1 MMISMMIDWTFIVKT
16 TIAMIA
22 IVDPPGCLPI
32 YLSLT
37 GQHKKI
43 NKKNVAKMTA
53 LTVFIILVVSL
64 FLGDKILNIFG
75 ITMPS
80 FQICGGI
87 LLLIM
92 AIYMMLGRNQIME
105 SSQNN
110 KSEKELIAFVP
121 LSIPLL
127 AGPGA
132 ISNMIIA
139 AHQAPNFINQTFL
152 ILPCI
157 FVSLSIWLT
166 LIFAENISK
175 VIGAVGTKIITR
187 VMGLLL
193 GSMAIEFITRGVLD
207 IIV

>member
-1 MMISMMIDWTFIVKT
+1 MIEWTFIIKT
-16 TIAMIA
+16 TIALIA
-22 IVDPPGCLPI
+22 IVDPIGCLPLF
-32 YLSLT
+32 LSLT

-43 NKKNVAKMTA
+43 NKKNVVKMTA
-53 LTVFIILVVSL
+53 ITVFIILVTSL
-64 FLGDKILNIFG
+64 FLGDKILNMFG

-92 AIYMMLGRNQIME
+92 AISMMLGKHQIIE
-105 SSQNN
+105 SGQNG
-110 KSEKELIAFVP
+110 KSDKELIAFVP

-132 ISNMIIA
+132 MSNMIIA
-139 AHQAPNFINQTFL
+139 AHQAPNFINQSFL
-152 ILPCI
+152 ILPCLA
-157 FVSLSIWLT
+157 VSLLIWLT
-166 LIFAENISK
+166 LSFAENISK
-175 VIGAVGTKIITR
+175 VIGVIGTKIITR

-207 IIV
+207 IIA

>member
-1 MMISMMIDWTFIVKT
+1 MIEWTFIIKT

-22 IVDPPGCLPI
+22 IVDPIGCLPLF
-32 YLSLT
+32 LSLT
-37 GQHKKI
+37 SQHKKI
-43 NKKNVAKMTA
+43 NKKNVVKMTA
-53 LTVFIILVVSL
+53 ITVFIILVTSL
-64 FLGDKILNIFG
+64 FLGDKILNMFG

-92 AIYMMLGRNQIME
+92 AISMMLGKHQIIE
-105 SSQNN
+105 SGQDG
-110 KSEKELIAFVP
+110 KSDKELIAFVP

-132 ISNMIIA
+132 MSHMIIA

-152 ILPCI
+152 LLPCLA
-157 FVSLSIWLT
+157 VSLLIWIT
-166 LIFAENISK
+166 LSFAENISK
-175 VIGAVGTKIITR
+175 VIGTIGTKIITR

-207 IIV
+207 IIA

>member
-1 MMISMMIDWTFIVKT
+1 MIEWTFIIKT
-16 TIAMIA
+16 TISLIA
-22 IVDPPGCLPI
+22 IVDPIGCLPLF
-32 YLSLT
+32 LSLT

-43 NKKNVAKMTA
+43 NKKNVVKMTA
-53 LTVFIILVVSL
+53 ITVFIILVTSL
-64 FLGDKILNIFG
+64 FLGDKILNMFG

-92 AIYMMLGRNQIME
+92 AISMMLGKHQIIE
-105 SSQNN
+105 SGQNG
-110 KSEKELIAFVP
+110 KSDKELIAFVP

-132 ISNMIIA
+132 MSNMIIA
-139 AHQAPNFINQTFL
+139 AHQAPNFVNQSFL
-152 ILPCI
+152 VLPCLA
-157 FVSLSIWLT
+157 VSLLIWLT
-166 LIFAENISK
+166 LSFAENISK
-175 VIGAVGTKIITR
+175 VIGAIGTKIITR

-207 IIV
+207 IIA

>member
-1 MMISMMIDWTFIVKT
+1 MISMMIDWTFIVKT

-105 SSQNN
+105 STQNN

-139 AHQAPNFINQTFL
+139 AHQAPNFVNQTFL

-207 IIV
+207 IIA

>member
-1 MMISMMIDWTFIVKT
+1 MIEWTFIIKT
-16 TIAMIA
+16 TIALIA
-22 IVDPPGCLPI
+22 IVDPIGCLPLF
-32 YLSLT
+32 LSLT

-43 NKKNVAKMTA
+43 NKKNVVKMTA
-53 LTVFIILVVSL
+53 ITVFIILVTSL
-64 FLGDKILNIFG
+64 FLGDKILNMFG

-92 AIYMMLGRNQIME
+92 AISMMLGKHQIIE
-105 SSQNN
+105 SGQNG
-110 KSEKELIAFVP
+110 KSDKELIAFVP

-132 ISNMIIA
+132 MSNMIIA
-139 AHQAPNFINQTFL
+139 AHQAPNFINQSFL
-152 ILPCI
+152 ILPCLA
-157 FVSLSIWLT
+157 VSLLIWLT
-166 LIFAENISK
+166 LSFAENISK
-175 VIGAVGTKIITR
+175 VIGAIGTKIITR

-207 IIV
+207 IIA

>member
-1 MMISMMIDWTFIVKT
+1 MIEWTFIIKT
-16 TIAMIA
+16 TIALIA
-22 IVDPPGCLPI
+22 IVDPIGCLPLFLI
-32 YLSLT
+32 LT

-43 NKKNVAKMTA
+43 NKKNVVKMTA
-53 LTVFIILVVSL
+53 ITVFIILVTSL
-64 FLGDKILNIFG
+64 FLGDKILNMFG

-92 AIYMMLGRNQIME
+92 AISMMLGKHQIIE
-105 SSQNN
+105 SGQNG
-110 KSEKELIAFVP
+110 KSDKELIAFVP

-132 ISNMIIA
+132 MSNMIIA
-139 AHQAPNFINQTFL
+139 AHQAPNFINQSFL
-152 ILPCI
+152 VLPCLA
-157 FVSLSIWLT
+157 VSLLIWLT
-166 LIFAENISK
+166 LSFAENISK
-175 VIGAVGTKIITR
+175 VIGAIGTKIITR

-207 IIV
+207 IIA

>member
-1 MMISMMIDWTFIVKT
+1 MIEWTFIIKT
-16 TIAMIA
+16 TIALIA
-22 IVDPPGCLPI
+22 IVDPIGCLPLF
-32 YLSLT
+32 LSLT
-37 GQHKKI
+37 GQYKKN
-43 NKKNVAKMTA
+43 NKKNVVKMTA
-53 LTVFIILVVSL
+53 ITVFIILVTSL
-64 FLGDKILNIFG
+64 FLGDKILNMFG

-92 AIYMMLGRNQIME
+92 AISMMLGKHQIIE
-105 SSQNN
+105 SGQDG
-110 KSEKELIAFVP
+110 KSDKELIAFVP

-132 ISNMIIA
+132 MSNMIIA

-152 ILPCI
+152 LLPCLA
-157 FVSLSIWLT
+157 VSLLIWIT
-166 LIFAENISK
+166 LSFAENISK
-175 VIGAVGTKIITR
+175 VIGTIGTKIITR

-207 IIV
+207 IIA

>member
-1 MMISMMIDWTFIVKT
+1 MIEWTFIIKT
-16 TIAMIA
+16 TIALIA
-22 IVDPPGCLPI
+22 IVDPIGCLPLF
-32 YLSLT
+32 LSLT

-43 NKKNVAKMTA
+43 NKKNVVKMTA
-53 LTVFIILVVSL
+53 ITVFIILVTSL
-64 FLGDKILNIFG
+64 FLGDKILNMFG

-92 AIYMMLGRNQIME
+92 AISMMLGKHQIIE
-105 SSQNN
+105 SGQNG
-110 KSEKELIAFVP
+110 KSDKELIAFVP

-132 ISNMIIA
+132 MSNMIIA
-139 AHQAPNFINQTFL
+139 AHQAPNLINQSFL
-152 ILPCI
+152 VLPCI
-157 FVSLSIWLT
+157 AVSLLIWLT
-166 LIFAENISK
+166 LSFAENISK
-175 VIGAVGTKIITR
+175 VIGAIGTKIITR

-207 IIV
+207 IIA

>member
-1 MMISMMIDWTFIVKT
+1 MIEWTFIIKT
-16 TIAMIA
+16 TIALIA
-22 IVDPPGCLPI
+22 IVDPIGCLPLF
-32 YLSLT
+32 LSLT

-43 NKKNVAKMTA
+43 NKKNVVKMTA
-53 LTVFIILVVSL
+53 ITVFIILVTSL
-64 FLGDKILNIFG
+64 FLGDKILNMFG

-92 AIYMMLGRNQIME
+92 AISMMLGKHQIIE
-105 SSQNN
+105 SGQNG
-110 KSEKELIAFVP
+110 KSDKELIAFVP

-132 ISNMIIA
+132 MSNMIIA
-139 AHQAPNFINQTFL
+139 AHQAPNLINQGFL
-152 ILPCI
+152 VLPCI
-157 FVSLSIWLT
+157 AVSLLIWLT
-166 LIFAENISK
+166 LSFAENISK
-175 VIGAVGTKIITR
+175 VIGAIGTKIITR

-207 IIV
+207 IIA

>member
-1 MMISMMIDWTFIVKT
+1 MIEWTFIIKT
-16 TIAMIA
+16 TIALIA
-22 IVDPPGCLPI
+22 IVDPIGCLPLF
-32 YLSLT
+32 LSLT

-43 NKKNVAKMTA
+43 NKKNVVKITA
-53 LTVFIILVVSL
+53 ITVFIILVTSL
-64 FLGDKILNIFG
+64 FLGDKILNMFG

-92 AIYMMLGRNQIME
+92 AISMMLGKHQIIE
-105 SSQNN
+105 SGQNG
-110 KSEKELIAFVP
+110 KSDKELIAFVP

-132 ISNMIIA
+132 MSNMIIA
-139 AHQAPNFINQTFL
+139 AHQAPNFVNQSFL
-152 ILPCI
+152 VLPCLA
-157 FVSLSIWLT
+157 VSLLIWLT
-166 LIFAENISK
+166 LSFAENISK
-175 VIGAVGTKIITR
+175 VIGAIGTKIITR

-207 IIV
+207 IIA

>member
-1 MMISMMIDWTFIVKT
+1 MIEWTFIIKT
-16 TIAMIA
+16 TIALIA
-22 IVDPPGCLPI
+22 IVDPVGCLPLF
-32 YLSLT
+32 LSLT

-43 NKKNVAKMTA
+43 NKKNVVKMTVI
-53 LTVFIILVVSL
+53 TVFIILVTSL
-64 FLGDKILNIFG
+64 FLGDKILNMFG

-92 AIYMMLGRNQIME
+92 AISMMLGRHQIIE
-105 SSQNN
+105 SGQNG
-110 KSEKELIAFVP
+110 KSDKELIAFVP

-132 ISNMIIA
+132 MSNMIIA
-139 AHQAPNFINQTFL
+139 AHQAPNFINQSFL
-152 ILPCI
+152 VLPCLA
-157 FVSLSIWLT
+157 VSLLIWLT
-166 LIFAENISK
+166 LSFAENISR
-175 VIGAVGTKIITR
+175 VIGAIGTKIITR

-207 IIV
+207 IIA

>member
-1 MMISMMIDWTFIVKT
+1 MIEWTFIIKT
-16 TIAMIA
+16 TIALIA
-22 IVDPPGCLPI
+22 IVDPIGCLPLF
-32 YLSLT
+32 LSLT

-43 NKKNVAKMTA
+43 NKKNVVKMTA
-53 LTVFIILVVSL
+53 ITVFIILVTSL
-64 FLGDKILNIFG
+64 FLGDKILNMFG

-92 AIYMMLGRNQIME
+92 AISMMLGKHQVIE
-105 SSQNN
+105 SGQNG
-110 KSEKELIAFVP
+110 KSDKELIAFVP

-132 ISNMIIA
+132 MSNMIIA
-139 AHQAPNFINQTFL
+139 AHQAPNFINQSFL
-152 ILPCI
+152 ILPCLA
-157 FVSLSIWLT
+157 VSLLIWLT
-166 LIFAENISK
+166 LSFAENISK
-175 VIGAVGTKIITR
+175 VIGAIGTKIITR

-207 IIV
+207 IIA

>member
-1 MMISMMIDWTFIVKT
+1 MIEWTFIIKT
-16 TIAMIA
+16 TIALIA
-22 IVDPPGCLPI
+22 IVDPIGCLPLF
-32 YLSLT
+32 LSLT

-43 NKKNVAKMTA
+43 NKKNIVKMTA
-53 LTVFIILVVSL
+53 ITVFIILVTSL
-64 FLGDKILNIFG
+64 FLGDKILNMFG

-92 AIYMMLGRNQIME
+92 AISMMLGRHQIIE
-105 SSQNN
+105 SGQNG
-110 KSEKELIAFVP
+110 KSDKELIAFVP

-132 ISNMIIA
+132 MSNMIIA
-139 AHQAPNFINQTFL
+139 AHQAPNFINQSFL
-152 ILPCI
+152 ILPCLA
-157 FVSLSIWLT
+157 VSLLIWLT
-166 LIFAENISK
+166 LSFAENISK
-175 VIGAVGTKIITR
+175 VIGAIGTKIITR

-207 IIV
+207 IIA

>member
-1 MMISMMIDWTFIVKT
+1 MISMMIDWTFIVKT

-105 SSQNN
+105 STQNN

-139 AHQAPNFINQTFL
+139 AHQSPNFVKQTFL

-207 IIV
+207 IIA

>member
-1 MMISMMIDWTFIVKT
+1 MIEWTFIIKT
-16 TIAMIA
+16 TIALIA
-22 IVDPPGCLPI
+22 IVDPIGCLPLF
-32 YLSLT
+32 LSLT

-43 NKKNVAKMTA
+43 NKKNIVKMTA
-53 LTVFIILVVSL
+53 ITVFIILVTSL
-64 FLGDKILNIFG
+64 FLGDKILNMFG

-92 AIYMMLGRNQIME
+92 AISMMLGKHQIIE
-105 SSQNN
+105 SGQNG
-110 KSEKELIAFVP
+110 KSDKELIAFVP

-132 ISNMIIA
+132 MSNMIIA
-139 AHQAPNFINQTFL
+139 AHQAPNFVNQSFL
-152 ILPCI
+152 VLPCLA
-157 FVSLSIWLT
+157 VSLLIWLT
-166 LIFAENISK
+166 LSFAENISK
-175 VIGAVGTKIITR
+175 VIGAIGTKIITR

-207 IIV
+207 IIA

>member
-1 MMISMMIDWTFIVKT
+1 MIEWTFIIKT

-22 IVDPPGCLPI
+22 IVDPIGCLPLF
-32 YLSLT
+32 LSLT
-37 GQHKKI
+37 SQHKKI
-43 NKKNVAKMTA
+43 NKKNVVKMTA
-53 LTVFIILVVSL
+53 ITVFIILVTSL
-64 FLGDKILNIFG
+64 FLGDKILNMFG

-92 AIYMMLGRNQIME
+92 AISMMLGKHQIIE
-105 SSQNN
+105 SGQDG
-110 KSEKELIAFVP
+110 KSDKELIAFVP

-132 ISNMIIA
+132 MSNMIIA

-152 ILPCI
+152 LLPCLA
-157 FVSLSIWLT
+157 VSLLIWIT
-166 LIFAENISK
+166 LSFAENISK
-175 VIGAVGTKIITR
+175 VIGTIGTKIITR

-207 IIV
+207 IIA

>member
-1 MMISMMIDWTFIVKT
+1 MIEWTFIIKT
-16 TIAMIA
+16 TIALIA
-22 IVDPPGCLPI
+22 IVDPIGCLPLF
-32 YLSLT
+32 LSLT

-43 NKKNVAKMTA
+43 NKKNVVKMTA
-53 LTVFIILVVSL
+53 ITVFIILVTSL
-64 FLGDKILNIFG
+64 FLGDKILNMFG

-92 AIYMMLGRNQIME
+92 AISMMLGKHQIIE
-105 SSQNN
+105 SGQNG
-110 KSEKELIAFVP
+110 KSDKELIAFVP

-132 ISNMIIA
+132 MSNMIIA
-139 AHQAPNFINQTFL
+139 AHQAPNFINQSFL
-152 ILPCI
+152 ILPCLS
-157 FVSLSIWLT
+157 VSLLIWLT
-166 LIFAENISK
+166 LSFAENISK
-175 VIGAVGTKIITR
+175 VIGAIGTKIITR

-207 IIV
+207 IIA

>member
-1 MMISMMIDWTFIVKT
+1 MMIEWTFIIKT

-37 GQHKKI
+37 GQHKNI

-75 ITMPS
+75 ISMPS

-92 AIYMMLGRNQIME
+92 AIYMMLGRNQVME
-105 SSQNN
+105 STQNN

-139 AHQAPNFINQTFL
+139 AHQAPNFVNLSFL
-152 ILPCI
+152 VLPCI
-157 FVSLSIWLT
+157 FVSLTIWLT
-166 LIFAENISK
+166 LSFAESISR
-175 VIGAVGTKIITR
+175 VIGAVGTKIVTR

-193 GSMAIEFITRGVLD
+193 GSMAVEFITRGVLD
-207 IIV
+207 IIA